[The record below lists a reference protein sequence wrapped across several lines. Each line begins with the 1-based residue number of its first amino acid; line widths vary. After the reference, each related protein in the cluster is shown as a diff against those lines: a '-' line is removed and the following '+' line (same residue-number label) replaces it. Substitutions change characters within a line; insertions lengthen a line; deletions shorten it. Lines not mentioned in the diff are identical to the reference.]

1 MDVTHNTRLFFY
13 DFRSAAL
20 LQKIVKRNFEQCTV
34 ITIARRLK
42 TVIDAD
48 RIMVMDNGKI
58 KELDPPHMLLQNE
71 KGIFYSLVRQVIP
84 FSFDQQIP

>member
-1 MDVTHNTRLFFY
+1 MDGIHNTQIFY
-13 DFRSAAL
+13 VCRSAAL